1 MYNIW
6 VKKKKKAWRLILCF
20 TNYSIPLIDFFLI
33 IHFKPIKKKSSQPK
47 KKKKERKEEERA
59 MSVKRRIPS

>member
-1 MYNIW
+1 MGQ
-6 VKKKKKAWRLILCF
+6 KKKKKAWRLILCF
-20 TNYSIPLIDFFLI
+20 TNYSIPLIDFFFFI
-33 IHFKPIKKKSSQPK
+33 IHFKPIKNKSSQPK